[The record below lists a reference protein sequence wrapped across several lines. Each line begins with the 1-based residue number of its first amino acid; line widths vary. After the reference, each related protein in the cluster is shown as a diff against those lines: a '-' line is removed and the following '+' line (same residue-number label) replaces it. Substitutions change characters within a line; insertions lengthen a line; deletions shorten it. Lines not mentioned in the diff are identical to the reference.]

1 MIVHVALRS
10 FGMPVAA
17 HGQLGAQCCGDAL
30 TMPTKV
36 YRIGGMLQARILMY
50 SHAGPTRSGMQPVS
64 AISLGPCAYRNSL
77 HACAG
82 VTEAPSGR
90 AALQRVGSCEAAQYK
105 LCIDLHG

>member
-1 MIVHVALRS
+1 MIVHVALGR

-17 HGQLGAQCCGDAL
+17 HSQLGAQCRDDAL

-64 AISLGPCAYRNSL
+64 AISLGPCAYGSSS
-77 HACAG
+77 ACLYTSNRSPFRASCLAEG
-82 VTEAPSGR
+82 GQLTLSIWSGT
-90 AALQRVGSCEAAQYK
+90 
-105 LCIDLHG
+105 I